1 VPGGYTRLTKHEEK
15 KMERKINW
23 LDDDEQVKEYI
34 VDIYALRAAGM
45 VACSLML
52 LKGAVYD

>member
-1 VPGGYTRLTKHEEK
+1 
-15 KMERKINW
+15 MERKINW